1 MVEARVELHFVLP
14 AVCLDADAPQHLFP
28 LARRL
33 FPGLVEGQ
41 RPRLGQSVLPCVLHG
56 GVGDAHLHRHLLALL
71 RGEGEIGSRALAARL
86 SHLPMDGGVVEGA
99 PALRSLAGR
108 GREIDRYG
116 RPRLVSL
123 DVFGI
128 GDDEAL
134 DGAIVEDAHLCVLD
148 CSALS
153 HTVADVKDEVALL
166 RFGECVALQGDALR
180 GCHLCPNAVVQQQDA
195 IVARRRYLVVVAE
208 VGAVALLYARLRGV
222 SGHGDEAPRGGH
234 DADAA
239 HLELMGAR
247 KTLDRSVAIVVA
259 RGLPAVHVAV
269 VAVGGGSGFGHA
281 EGQRARREVEVATV
295 GRADARLHIL
305 SQTVLALR
313 QDRRGESP

>member
-41 RPRLGQSVLPCVLHG
+41 RPRLGQSILPCILHG
-56 GVGDAHLHRHLLALL
+56 GVGDAHLHRYLLALL
-71 RGEGEIGSRALAARL
+71 RGKGEIGSRPFAARL

-134 DGAIVEDAHLCVLD
+134 DSAVVEDAYLGVLD
-148 CSALS
+148 SSALS
-153 HTVADVKDEVALL
+153 HTVADVEDEVALL

-180 GCHLCPNAVVQQQDA
+180 GRHLGADAIVLQQDA
-195 IVARRRYLVVVAE
+195 VVARRRYLVVVAE

-222 SGHGDEAPRGGH
+222 SGHGDEVPRGGH

-239 HLELMGAR
+239 HLELMGAG
-247 KTLDRSVAIVVA
+247 KTLD
-259 RGLPAVHVAV
+259 
-269 VAVGGGSGFGHA
+269 
-281 EGQRARREVEVATV
+281 
-295 GRADARLHIL
+295 
-305 SQTVLALR
+305 
-313 QDRRGESP
+313 

>member
-1 MVEARVELHFVLP
+1 
-14 AVCLDADAPQHLFP
+14 
-28 LARRL
+28 
-33 FPGLVEGQ
+33 
-41 RPRLGQSVLPCVLHG
+41 
-56 GVGDAHLHRHLLALL
+56 
-71 RGEGEIGSRALAARL
+71 
-86 SHLPMDGGVVEGA
+86 MDGGVVEGA

-134 DGAIVEDAHLCVLD
+134 DGAIVEDAHLGVLD
-148 CSALS
+148 SSALS
-153 HTVADVKDEVALL
+153 HTVADVEDEVALL

-239 HLELMGAR
+239 HLNSWVQGKLSI
-247 KTLDRSVAIVVA
+247 DRS
-259 RGLPAVHVAV
+259 R
-269 VAVGGGSGFGHA
+269 
-281 EGQRARREVEVATV
+281 
-295 GRADARLHIL
+295 
-305 SQTVLALR
+305 
-313 QDRRGESP
+313 

>member
-33 FPGLVEGQ
+33 LPGLVKGQ
-41 RPRLGQSVLPCVLHG
+41 CPRLGQPVLPCVLHG
-56 GVGDAHLHRHLLALL
+56 GVGNAHLHRHLLALL
-71 RGEGEIGSRALAARL
+71 RSEGKIGSRALAARL
-86 SHLPMDGGVVEGA
+86 SHLSMDGGVVEGA
-99 PALRSLAGR
+99 PALWSFAGR
-108 GREIDRYG
+108 GREVYG
-116 RPRLVSL
+116 HDCPGLVGL

-134 DGAIVEDAHLCVLD
+134 DSAVVEDAHLGILD
-148 CSALS
+148 SSALS
-153 HTVADVKDEVALL
+153 HTVADVEDEVALL

-180 GCHLCPNAVVQQQDA
+180 GRHLCPNAVVPQQDA
-195 IVARRRYLVVVAE
+195 VVARRRYLVVVAE

-239 HLELMGAR
+239 HLELMGAG
-247 KTLDRSVAIVVA
+247 KTLD
-259 RGLPAVHVAV
+259 
-269 VAVGGGSGFGHA
+269 
-281 EGQRARREVEVATV
+281 
-295 GRADARLHIL
+295 
-305 SQTVLALR
+305 
-313 QDRRGESP
+313 

>member
-1 MVEARVELHFVLP
+1 
-14 AVCLDADAPQHLFP
+14 
-28 LARRL
+28 
-33 FPGLVEGQ
+33 
-41 RPRLGQSVLPCVLHG
+41 
-56 GVGDAHLHRHLLALL
+56 
-71 RGEGEIGSRALAARL
+71 
-86 SHLPMDGGVVEGA
+86 MDGGVVEGA
-99 PALRSLAGR
+99 PALWSFAGR
-108 GREIDRYG
+108 GREVYG
-116 RPRLVSL
+116 HDCPGLVGL
-123 DVFGI
+123 DIFGI

-134 DGAIVEDAHLCVLD
+134 DSAVVEDAYLGILD
-148 CSALS
+148 SAALS
-153 HTVADVKDEVALL
+153 HTVADVEDEVALL
-166 RFGECVALQGDALR
+166 RFGKCVALQGDALR
-180 GCHLCPNAVVQQQDA
+180 GRHLCPNAVVPQQDA

-239 HLELMGAR
+239 HLELMGAG

>member
-56 GVGDAHLHRHLLALL
+56 GVGDAHLHCHLLALL
-71 RGEGEIGSRALAARL
+71 RGEGEIGSRPFASRLALVI
-86 SHLPMDGGVVEGA
+86 MYVVVVEGA
-99 PALRSLAGR
+99 PALWSFAGR
-108 GREIDRYG
+108 GREVYG
-116 RPRLVSL
+116 HDCPRLVSL

-134 DGAIVEDAHLCVLD
+134 DGAIVEDAYLGILD
-148 CSALS
+148 SSALS
-153 HTVADVKDEVALL
+153 HTVADVEDEVALL
-166 RFGECVALQGDALR
+166 RFGECIALQGDALR
-180 GCHLCPNAVVQQQDA
+180 GRHLGADSIVLQQDA
-195 IVARRRYLVVVAE
+195 VVARRRYLVVVAE
-208 VGAVALLYARLRGV
+208 VGAVALLYARLRGI

-239 HLELMGAR
+239 HLELMGAG
-247 KTLDRSVAIVVA
+247 KTLD
-259 RGLPAVHVAV
+259 
-269 VAVGGGSGFGHA
+269 
-281 EGQRARREVEVATV
+281 
-295 GRADARLHIL
+295 
-305 SQTVLALR
+305 
-313 QDRRGESP
+313 